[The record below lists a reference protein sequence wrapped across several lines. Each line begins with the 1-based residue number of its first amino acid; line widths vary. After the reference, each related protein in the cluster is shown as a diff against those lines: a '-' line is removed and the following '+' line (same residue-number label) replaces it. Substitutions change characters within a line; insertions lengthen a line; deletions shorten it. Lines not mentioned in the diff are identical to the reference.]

1 MGITVHLIDG
11 TYELYRQHYGQ
22 PGGDRA
28 PYAATVGVLR
38 STLRLIAD
46 GATHLGVATDH
57 VIESFRNDLYAGY
70 KSSEGMEPELLEQI
84 PIVEEALRA
93 MGIVVW
99 AMVREEADDGLA
111 SAAAVAAADAGVDQV
126 RILSPDKDLGQ
137 CVRGS
142 RVIQVDRRSGAET
155 TEDDVRARFGV
166 GPQGVPDWLGLV
178 GDASDGFPGL
188 PGWGAKSATAV
199 LSRYGTIA
207 AIPDDPARW
216 AADGVVVRGAAKL
229 AATLSG
235 AREEAMGFR
244 RIATLDTTCEVGSVA
259 SWAWRGP
266 EPRFG
271 AVAEDVGDPSLL
283 ERATRLAGRAAA
295 KG

>member
-93 MGIVVW
+93 MGVVVW
-99 AMVREEADDGLA
+99 AMVREE
-111 SAAAVAAADAGVDQV
+111 ADAGVDQV

-166 GPQGVPDWLGLV
+166 GPEGVPDWLGLV

-199 LSRYGTIA
+199 LSRYSTIA

-229 AATLSG
+229 AATLGG
-235 AREEAMGFR
+235 ARAEAMRFR
-244 RIATLDTTCEVGSVA
+244 EIATLETTCEVGTVA
-259 SWAWRGP
+259 SWAWHGP

>member
-1 MGITVHLIDG
+1 MGITVHLVDG

-22 PGGDRA
+22 PGADRA

-57 VIESFRNDLYAGY
+57 VIESFRNDLWPGY

-93 MGIVVW
+93 MGVTVW
-99 AMVREEADDGLA
+99 AMGREEAD
-111 SAAAVAAADAGVDQV
+111 AGVEQV

-166 GPQGVPDWLGLV
+166 GPEGVPDWLGLV

-199 LSRYGTIA
+199 LTRYGTIA

-229 AATLSG
+229 AATLAG
-235 AREEAMGFR
+235 AREDAMLFR
-244 RIATLDTTCEVGSVA
+244 RIATLDATCDVGTVA
-259 SWAWRGP
+259 SWVWRGP
-266 EPRFG
+266 EPRFA
-271 AVAEDVGDPSLL
+271 AVAEDLGDPTLVD
-283 ERATRLAGRAAA
+283 RATRLAGRVA
-295 KG
+295 G